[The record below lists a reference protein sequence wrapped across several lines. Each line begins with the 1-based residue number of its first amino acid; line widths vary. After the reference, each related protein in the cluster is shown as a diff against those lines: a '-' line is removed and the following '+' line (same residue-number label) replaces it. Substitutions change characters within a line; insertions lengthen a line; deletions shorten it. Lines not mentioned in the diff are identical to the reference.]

1 METSDASVVARG
13 RVRQLADAALTRED
27 RASLFR
33 FMVMMR
39 ASEERALTLY
49 KQGKVPGSFYDGRG
63 QEAISRRRRLRAR
76 AARTGPASCTAT
88 SAPTSSGA

>member
-1 METSDASVVARG
+1 MERTDASVVAHE
-13 RVRQLADAALTRED
+13 RVRELADATLTRED

-49 KQGKVPGSFYDGRG
+49 KQGKVPGSSPSGRSPSVRWCG
-63 QEAISRRRRLRAR
+63 TAR
-76 AARTGPASCTAT
+76 SPSVT
-88 SAPTSSGA
+88 

>member
-1 METSDASVVARG
+1 MKGGRDMETTDASVVARG

-39 ASEERALTLY
+39 TSEERALTLY
-49 KQGKVPGSFYDGRG
+49 K
-63 QEAISRRRRLRAR
+63 
-76 AARTGPASCTAT
+76 
-88 SAPTSSGA
+88 